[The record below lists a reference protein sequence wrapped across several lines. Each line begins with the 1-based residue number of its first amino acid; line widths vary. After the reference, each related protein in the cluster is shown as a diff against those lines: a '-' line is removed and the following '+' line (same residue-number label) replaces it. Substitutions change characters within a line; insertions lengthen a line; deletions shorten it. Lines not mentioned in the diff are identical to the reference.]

1 MTERKYLP
9 TFAELVDRL
18 TICQLK
24 AIHIPDKREQYMQEM
39 ADIEHDIDLLLGE
52 QYNAMGRHMCASE
65 VRAIAAV
72 MLTNYAIWVNES
84 MTREGDQEFDLQIT
98 LTRLRFTHSINGQ
111 RNTAKNKLAKWSGE
125 RQDAKIDCFAADLV
139 KDFGNWSIWD
149 A

>member
-39 ADIEHDIDLLLGE
+39 ADIEWDLDLLIAENAGLGVRL
-52 QYNAMGRHMCASE
+52 GASE
-65 VRAIAAV
+65 IRAIAAV
-72 MLTNYAIWVNES
+72 MLTNYAIWQNEAA
-84 MTREGDQEFDLQIT
+84 TRNGDDTALPEQQLK
-98 LTRLRFTHSINGQ
+98 RLRFTHSVNGS
-111 RNTAKNKLAKWSGE
+111 RNTAKNKLARWSGE